1 MALKIE
7 PGRAPAEELKR
18 IALELLDDALRRMR
32 SRSVRRRA
40 RNTHE
45 IRKRLKELRA
55 VVRLLDPG
63 SRAKWVLRLFR
74 DLGRELAETRENDSA
89 LETLRALRLQ
99 RKLGADAV
107 ASIRERLAGD
117 VVPADLATLRA
128 RTAAAREEIAHWHVE
143 RDNFENRV
151 RRTYR
156 KARREMTRAIGRH
169 NADDLHEWRKAAKE
183 LWYQSLLLGAIPAL
197 HERQKK
203 LHELSRT
210 LGDHHDLAL
219 LCDAIVRHG
228 PDLDPAVAAAV
239 LQAAT
244 IRSVQLE
251 RKAATLGVELF
262 GERTKVWSRR
272 LSAAADSPEEPAPV
286 IVTV

>member
-1 MALKIE
+1 MALKID
-7 PGRAPAEELKR
+7 PGRAPAEELTR

-55 VVRLLDPG
+55 VMRLLDAGSRGKWVVRLL
-63 SRAKWVLRLFR
+63 R
-74 DLGRELAETRENDSA
+74 DLGRELAQTRESDA
-89 LETLRALRLQ
+89 TLETLRALRLG
-99 RKLGADAV
+99 RKLGAETL
-107 ASIRERLAGD
+107 ASIGQRLAGD
-117 VVPADLATLRA
+117 VVPADLGTLRA
-128 RTAAAREEIAHWHVE
+128 RAAAAREEIGRWRVE
-143 RDNFENRV
+143 RNSFENRV
-151 RRTYR
+151 RGTYR
-156 KARREMTRAIGRH
+156 KARRAMTRAIGRH
-169 NADDLHEWRKAAKE
+169 DADDLHQWRKAAKE

-197 HERQKK
+197 HELQKQ

-228 PDLDPAVAAAV
+228 PELDPAAAAIV
-239 LQAAT
+239 MQAAT
-244 IRSVQLE
+244 SRSVQLE
-251 RKAATLGVELF
+251 GKAVSLGVELF
-262 GERTKVWSRR
+262 AERAKVWAGR
-272 LSAAADSPEEPAPV
+272 LSPAGNSAEEPSPV

>member
-32 SRSVRRRA
+32 SRSVLRRA

-63 SRAKWVLRLFR
+63 SRGKWVLRLLR
-74 DLGRELAETRENDSA
+74 DLGRELSETREGDSA
-89 LETLRALRLQ
+89 LETLRALRLG
-99 RKLGADAV
+99 RRLGAGTL

-117 VVPADLATLRA
+117 VVPADLGTLRA
-128 RTAAAREEIAHWHVE
+128 RAAAAREEIGRWRVE
-143 RDNFENRV
+143 PNNFENRIG
-151 RRTYR
+151 RTYR
-156 KARREMTRAIGRH
+156 KARQAMMRAIARH
-169 NADDLHEWRKAAKE
+169 DADDLHEWRKAAKE

-197 HERQKK
+197 HERQKQ

-228 PDLDPAVAAAV
+228 PELDPAAAAIV
-239 LQAAT
+239 LQAASS
-244 IRSVQLE
+244 RSVQLE
-251 RKAATLGVELF
+251 RKATSLGVELF

-272 LSAAADSPEEPAPV
+272 LSAAGNSTEEPSPV
-286 IVTV
+286 IVTG